1 MADRI
6 IINSIEIEN
15 LGRIKKL
22 SCNSLSGINL
32 IIGENGSG
40 KTFLLKALYS
50 AIRTTEE
57 YKRGDDIRNAN
68 DILAEKLRWTF
79 QTDKLG
85 DIVAKGGVSPYI
97 FKMNIDGDE
106 MGYRFSR
113 DTTHSCIRHDKEDRI
128 PVLILT
134 IVFEVIEQ

>member
-1 MADRI
+1 MSDRI
-6 IINSIEIEN
+6 IINRIEIEN

-22 SCNSLSGINL
+22 FCDSLSGINL

-68 DILAEKLRWTF
+68 GILAEVVALHIFDSFADLYSNLPLLECGYTEDTIQYAKPDDML
-79 QTDKLG
+79 QYYSQDKWVYL
-85 DIVAKGGVSPYI
+85 Y
-97 FKMNIDGDE
+97 DG
-106 MGYRFSR
+106 
-113 DTTHSCIRHDKEDRI
+113 HINA
-128 PVLILT
+128 LW
-134 IVFEVIEQ
+134 

>member
-1 MADRI
+1 MSDRI
-6 IINSIEIEN
+6 IINRIEIEN

-22 SCNSLSGINL
+22 FCDSLSGINL

-68 DILAEKLRWTF
+68 GILAEKIRWTF

-85 DIVAKGGVSPYI
+85 DLVTKGSASPYT
-97 FKMNIDGDE
+97 FKMSINEQDMEYQFSKDE
-106 MGYRFSR
+106 
-113 DTTHSCIRHDKEDRI
+113 C
-128 PVLILT
+128 
-134 IVFEVIEQ
+134 

>member
-1 MADRI
+1 MGEFMADRI

-32 IIGENGSG
+32 IIGENGCG

-79 QTDKLG
+79 QTERLH
-85 DIVAKGGVSPYI
+85 I
-97 FKMNIDGDE
+97 FSK
-106 MGYRFSR
+106 
-113 DTTHSCIRHDKEDRI
+113 
-128 PVLILT
+128 
-134 IVFEVIEQ
+134 